1 MKVNK
6 NKTNNNVI
14 SSGTKN
20 DCDDTQIENSS
31 KYGKKGNKCL
41 PQMKYLLPCG
51 KEMNDLVHKVNLDK
65 VKSNFQRQLNED
77 FKITKCKLK
86 RLHQQT
92 KLLTGVD

>member
-14 SSGTKN
+14 SNGTKN
-20 DCDDTQIENSS
+20 DCDDTQIEDSS
-31 KYGKKGNKCL
+31 KYGIKRNKCL

-51 KEMNDLVHKVNLDK
+51 KDMTDFQD
-65 VKSNFQRQLNED
+65 KSNFQRQLNED
-77 FKITKCKLK
+77 LKIIKCKLK

-92 KLLTGVD
+92 KLSTGID

>member
-14 SSGTKN
+14 SNGTKN
-20 DCDDTQIENSS
+20 DCDDTQIEDSS
-31 KYGKKGNKCL
+31 KYGIKRNKCL

-51 KEMNDLVHKVNLDK
+51 KDMTDLVHKVNLDK

-77 FKITKCKLK
+77 LKIIKCKLK

-92 KLLTGVD
+92 KLSTVID